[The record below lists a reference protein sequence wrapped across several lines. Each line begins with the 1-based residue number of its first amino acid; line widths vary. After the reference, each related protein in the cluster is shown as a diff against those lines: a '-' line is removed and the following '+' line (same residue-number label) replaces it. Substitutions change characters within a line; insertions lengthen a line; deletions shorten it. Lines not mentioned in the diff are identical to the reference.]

1 MKPRHFNTFA
11 LSSLLFVLSCLLT
24 GPATHAQTRPTTPV
38 EFIDRVVNNTLNT
51 IRDDPSIKIGDLAR
65 ITQVVDAFII
75 NYVDFKKATRLAAG
89 RYWKDA
95 SPSQQEALAVAFR
108 STLLRTYAGAFTRI
122 ESNTAMKMLPFR
134 GDPGADDVVVR
145 TQLFRRPTSDPT
157 ILDYRL
163 EKTADSWRIY
173 DINVENIWLIENY
186 RNQFSQQINQN
197 GIDGLIEALNQRNQK
212 Q

>member
-1 MKPRHFNTFA
+1 
-11 LSSLLFVLSCLLT
+11 
-24 GPATHAQTRPTTPV
+24 
-38 EFIDRVVNNTLNT
+38 
-51 IRDDPSIKIGDLAR
+51 
-65 ITQVVDAFII
+65 
-75 NYVDFKKATRLAAG
+75 
-89 RYWKDA
+89 
-95 SPSQQEALAVAFR
+95 
-108 STLLRTYAGAFTRI
+108 
-122 ESNTAMKMLPFR
+122 MKMLPFR
-134 GDPGADDVVVR
+134 GDPSADDVVVR

>member
-1 MKPRHFNTFA
+1 MKLNRLF
-11 LSSLLFVLSCLLT
+11 LSAFYCSLLFASCLLI
-24 GPATHAQTRPTTPV
+24 PVASFAQSNHITPV
-38 EFIDRVVNNTLNT
+38 EFIDKAVNATLNT
-51 IRDDPSIKIGDLAR
+51 IRDDPSIKMGDMVR
-65 ITQVVDAFII
+65 ITQVVDAFIV

-95 SPSQQEALAVAFR
+95 SPSQQEALALAFR
-108 STLLRTYAGAFTRI
+108 NTLLRTYAGAFTRI
-122 ESNTAMKMLPFR
+122 ESTTAMKMLPFR
-134 GDPGADDVVVR
+134 GDPNAEDVVVR

-163 EKTADSWRIY
+163 EKTADSWRIF

-186 RNQFSQQINQN
+186 RNQFSQQISQN
-197 GIDGLIEALNQRNQK
+197 GIDGLIDALNQRNQK